1 MTTNNPGD
9 NDIDDLALRAKE
21 MLERVRGAKDPGATT
36 AATTTTSSSKSA
48 ATSSSKTDTSD
59 STTGDDAKVID
70 DGSRDLDTD
79 ADDAT
84 EVIEDELSDDSGSD
98 AEGALK
104 EETDAED
111 SALDDV
117 DSELLD
123 AEEPVEEPE
132 VEAVE
137 DAEVVEE
144 VEVAETTGF
153 EDLVSQD
160 PDLDDADL
168 DEVPVDEVVVDEVV
182 VDDGEEVSELL
193 TDDDSIRTTG
203 FEDLIVDESTIDAS
217 GEDIVPEIESE
228 DLEITDVESDAE
240 SNVLSGATGFEDLIV
255 DDPEVSVDDVSLD
268 FDEAPAADVAE
279 EAELVEET
287 DLVADADAGIAYDD
301 MKFEDLEFDD
311 VEFEDIEVGDASSTT
326 EFSFGGREA
335 DTERLADA
343 ENEPLT
349 LDDSDV
355 AFDEV
360 SQTSELADTD
370 DFASSADLG
379 DEPVEVVDLD
389 ADEII
394 EPDVEGFGD
403 NLIDEEM
410 PDTATIATED
420 LVAEIEE
427 LDATPTVAGLSL
439 GAEPAIDSDMPLSE
453 SGSSVVSGAATSSL
467 PPKADKAKVK
477 ARDRGRLS
485 DLSNREEP
493 APETKQRGRQRRP
506 NVDHDLNELFL
517 KGEAPAQAQSGRSIG
532 WFLPLILLAA
542 FVLGFLWW
550 AAGQTG
556 DSGDSVQ
563 NEAQSETAEDSTA
576 PTSDVTT
583 DTAPVE
589 EEAAPTTA
597 EATSTTTTEAETFGT
612 AWELIGDA
620 SNTGAFGAFAG
631 PLGLQEILEEQRADE
646 DDNPIR
652 FTLLAP
658 SDSAVANLSQE
669 QLDALSADPQA
680 AAQLLNYHIIDM
692 PLTPEFL
699 LEDSGGELISRS
711 GVPIL
716 IDFED
721 GQIVF
726 NGEARIELAGLEAQN
741 GSILVIDSILSPPTV
756 NQILDLGNITFATL
770 SSRITPEGQTELQR
784 AVTYFNEN
792 PDQSATIEGHTDT
805 DGEAQA
811 NLGLSQRRADAVR
824 QFLIDNGIG
833 GDRLVAEGFGETV
846 PVIVDGVENK
856 DASRR
861 IEFILQ

>member
-168 DEVPVDEVVVDEVV
+168 DEVPVDEVVVD
-182 VDDGEEVSELL
+182 DGEEVSELL

-203 FEDLIVDESTIDAS
+203 FEDLIVDDVDESTIDAS